1 VANERLSSPEAQ
13 QRKHMEYEEAD
24 EPNQVVQEILEA
36 SVQIPNIPLPKS
48 SDGDVSPTTVLG

>member
-1 VANERLSSPEAQ
+1 
-13 QRKHMEYEEAD
+13 MEYEEAD

-48 SDGDVSPTTVLG
+48 SDGDVSPTTALG